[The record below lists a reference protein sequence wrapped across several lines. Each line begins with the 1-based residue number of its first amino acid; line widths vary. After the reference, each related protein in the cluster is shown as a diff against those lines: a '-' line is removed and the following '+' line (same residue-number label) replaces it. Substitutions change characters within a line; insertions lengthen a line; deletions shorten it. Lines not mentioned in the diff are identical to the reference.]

1 MIRRFHVCSALLVWM
16 LVALAAQSNLLADEP
31 VVASVEVANKIE
43 LADKELTESSGMVF
57 SSKDPTCIWSH
68 NDSGDRARLFAFD
81 SKTGETT
88 GHWELPGIT
97 AVDWEDLAILP
108 PLQSDRPARLVIADC
123 GDNQRQRDHIELL
136 IVDEMD
142 PRKSGEVA
150 RDDVHVLRVKY
161 PHGPQDCEAIWFDEP
176 SGELILLCKRF
187 TPWVGLY
194 RVALVNGS
202 SGRLNRDI
210 EAELIIRLPLA
221 LATAADR
228 DPATGDV
235 WVSTYWQAFQ
245 FAKADHATLKHQMSR
260 TPAAFDLPKLKQ
272 IEAIAV
278 DSKSDVW
285 VTSEGSP
292 APLVRLDVR

>member
-1 MIRRFHVCSALLVWM
+1 M
-16 LVALAAQSNLLADEP
+16 LTAVTTQSSLHADEP
-31 VVASVEVANKIE
+31 AVTSIEIANKIE
-43 LADKELTESSGMVF
+43 LADKELSESSGMVF
-57 SSKDPTCIWSH
+57 SLKDPSCIWSH

-81 SKTGETT
+81 AKTGAAT
-88 GHWELPGIT
+88 GQWELSGVK

-108 PLQSDRPARLVIADC
+108 PLQADGPARLVIADC
-123 GDNQRQRDHIELL
+123 GDNRQQRDHIELL
-136 IVDEMD
+136 IIDEMD
-142 PRKSGEVA
+142 PRKSGAVA
-150 RDDVHVLRVKY
+150 RESIHVLRVKY

-176 SGELILLCKRF
+176 SGQLILLCKRF

-194 RVALVNGS
+194 RVAMVDAS
-202 SGRLNRDI
+202 SGKLNEAI

-221 LATAADR
+221 MATSADR

-235 WVSTYWQAFQ
+235 WVSTYWQAMKFE
-245 FAKADHATLKHQMSR
+245 KADHPSLKAQMSR
-260 TPAAFDLPKLKQ
+260 TPTATDLPKLKQ

-292 APLVRLDVR
+292 APLVRLNLR

>member
-1 MIRRFHVCSALLVWM
+1 MSTRRFCFVSAT
-16 LVALAAQSNLLADEP
+16 LAWILIAIATQSNVFADEP
-31 VVASVEVANKIE
+31 SVTSIKLSDPE
-43 LADKELTESSGMVF
+43 LNESSGMVF
-57 SSKDPTCIWSH
+57 SLKDPSCIWSH

-81 SKTGETT
+81 SKTGAAT
-88 GHWELPGIT
+88 GRWELTGVT
-97 AVDWEDLAILP
+97 AVDWEDVAILP
-108 PLQSDRPARLVIADC
+108 PHQADGPARLVIADC
-123 GDNQRQRDHIELL
+123 GDNQQQRDHIELL

-150 RDDVHVLRVKY
+150 RDHVHVLRVKY

-194 RVALVNGS
+194 RVALADRS
-202 SGRLNRDI
+202 SGELNEDV
-210 EAELIIRLPLA
+210 EAELILRLPLA
-221 LATAADR
+221 MATAADR

-235 WVSTYWQAFQ
+235 WVSTYWQAFN
-245 FAKADHATLKHQMSR
+245 FAKADHATLKHQMSQ
-260 TPAAFDLPKLKQ
+260 TPNAIDLPKLKQ

-292 APLVRLDVR
+292 APLVRLNVR

>member
-1 MIRRFHVCSALLVWM
+1 MSLIAFALSGCVSAE
-16 LVALAAQSNLLADEP
+16 EP
-31 VVASVEVANKIE
+31 SFVPVQ

-57 SSKDPTCIWSH
+57 SVKDPSCIWSH

-81 SKTGETT
+81 ANTGAAT
-88 GHWELPGIT
+88 GRWELPGVAAI
-97 AVDWEDLAILP
+97 DWEDLAILP
-108 PLQSDRPARLVIADC
+108 PLKADGPARLVIADS
-123 GDNQRQRDHIELL
+123 GDNQQKRDHIELL
-136 IVDEMD
+136 VVDEMD

-150 RDDVHVLRVKY
+150 RDQVHLLRVKY

-176 SGELILLCKRF
+176 SGHLILLCKRF

-194 RVALVNGS
+194 RVALIDGS
-202 SGRLNRDI
+202 SGKLNEDI

-221 LATAADR
+221 LATGADR
-228 DPATGDV
+228 DPVTGDV
-235 WVSTYWQAFQ
+235 WVSTYWQAMK
-245 FAKADHATLKHQMSR
+245 FAKADHPTLKAQMSR
-260 TPAAFDLPKLKQ
+260 TPIAMDLPKLRQ

-292 APLVRLDVR
+292 APLVRLGLR